1 MEQMESKRSKIK
13 KEVAEMSHI
22 GKDINKCYIYI
33 NRIIL
38 MYVYIYICRSAVWE
52 IPMGR
57 VTD

>member
-1 MEQMESKRSKIK
+1 MESKRSKIK